1 MNEPVIAQILFLD
14 FDGVLHSVDE
24 PALDDYFKYNGNP
37 NLFQWIRFLDHAL
50 APYPDVRIIVSSD
63 WRRLFGDDE
72 LIQFLGPVGHRFI
85 GVVEQYGPTRAAE
98 IMREAKLR
106 GITHWVA
113 VDDHVTVALASVC
126 DDRFVVCDP
135 KNGLSEE
142 TVQLTLAKTLAEK
155 FGRT

>member
-1 MNEPVIAQILFLD
+1 MDEPEIAQILFLD

-37 NLFQWIRFLDHAL
+37 NLFQWIQFLDDAL

-85 GVVEQYGPTRAAE
+85 GVVEQ
-98 IMREAKLR
+98 
-106 GITHWVA
+106 
-113 VDDHVTVALASVC
+113 
-126 DDRFVVCDP
+126 
-135 KNGLSEE
+135 
-142 TVQLTLAKTLAEK
+142 
-155 FGRT
+155 